1 MKFQVDTWCATS
13 DCGRYGI
20 AKALVAGV
28 PVYTAIRLGTLER
41 NTRSGSVMLGRADT
55 AKQAMALC
63 EQDARG

>member
-1 MKFQVDTWCATS
+1 MKFKMEKWCAAS

-20 AKALVAGV
+20 AKALVAGE

-55 AKQAMALC
+55 AKQAMTLC